1 MENTKEQLS
10 NNIELVREEM
20 IQAVVKYG
28 LQNERTVKLSQKLD
42 RLIVAFQ
49 KSTLKSSC
57 DNSVCLRKSKLG

>member
-1 MENTKEQLS
+1 MENIKEQLS

-20 IQAVVKYG
+20 LQTVLKYG

-49 KSTLKSSC
+49 K
-57 DNSVCLRKSKLG
+57 VY